1 MFGWELRHFLYSNH
15 QLKNGSQSKKGCL
28 ILDVKPFI
36 ETYVGN
42 LSFYHTQDFTITVL
56 LHHIETS
63 GTELFRNMSFYS
75 VIIVVLCLLC
85 ISDLYL
91 TLPVCLDKKTSSKPQ
106 LPSVSLILPQ
116 LRKKTGS
123 SPVPLQRWRHTHL
136 LYTHAGLFVC
146 SCATLT
152 SEELSGLHGNT
163 RRSLRRRTSLSV
175 CNSKHQCHMWNNNCW
190 PVC

>member
-1 MFGWELRHFLYSNH
+1 MDIKL
-15 QLKNGSQSKKGCL
+15 
-28 ILDVKPFI
+28 FI
-36 ETYVGN
+36 DTYVGN
-42 LSFYHTQDFTITVL
+42 LSFYHTQDFAITVL

-91 TLPVCLDKKTSSKPQ
+91 TLPVCLDKKTSFKPQ

-123 SPVPLQRWRHTHL
+123 SPVPLQRRRHTHL
-136 LYTHAGLFVC
+136 LYTHGLVC
-146 SCATLT
+146 VLMYNTDKRGVFQPTWQQASLT
-152 SEELSGLHGNT
+152 PEENVT
-163 RRSLRRRTSLSV
+163 LSV
-175 CNSKHQCHMWNNNCW
+175 QLKASVSDVKQ
-190 PVC
+190 

>member
-1 MFGWELRHFLYSNH
+1 MVFYSKMKYPLWVERNSVDLYFFPPIHFFIFQMQKQRLAVYSSELQYFLYSNH
-15 QLKNGSQSKKGCL
+15 QLRNGSQSKKGCL
-28 ILDVKPFI
+28 ILDVKLFI
-36 ETYVGN
+36 HTYVGN

-91 TLPVCLDKKTSSKPQ
+91 TLPVCLDKKTSFKPQ

-116 LRKKTGS
+116 LRKKDRFFS
-123 SPVPLQRWRHTHL
+123 SPSATAAT
-136 LYTHAGLFVC
+136 Y
-146 SCATLT
+146 TLT
-152 SEELSGLHGNT
+152 VHTQACLCAH
-163 RRSLRRRTSLSV
+163 V
-175 CNSKHQCHMWNNNCW
+175 PH
-190 PVC
+190 